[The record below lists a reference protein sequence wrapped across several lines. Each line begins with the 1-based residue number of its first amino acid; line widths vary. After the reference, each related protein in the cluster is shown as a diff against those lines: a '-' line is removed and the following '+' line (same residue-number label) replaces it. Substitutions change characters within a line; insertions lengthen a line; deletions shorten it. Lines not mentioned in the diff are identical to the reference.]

1 MLSFAASHTTSLGGA
16 QRKRMWL
23 KRLATRAWFWSKC
36 LVAVA
41 LSAGVVWGGYALV
54 LLARQTDYFRVHTI
68 DITGQVTLSRQDILY
83 YLAIPA
89 DATLFELD
97 LARMGLRLERHPMIE
112 RVTVRRQL
120 PDTLHVAV
128 QERVPR
134 LTVTSGAQ
142 RVVVDRQGV
151 VLRPVVTAQDRSLPQ
166 LILNEQKALAPGM
179 RLRQKS
185 VQRTLDVVRVYAA
198 SSVAG
203 ILRLVSCTVRD
214 SGVAQCRMAPDAFVL
229 QVGEGDVASQLKRLP
244 PVLRYLR
251 QHDLA
256 VRTVDVSYRKRV
268 VIIPES

>member
-1 MLSFAASHTTSLGGA
+1 MLSFAATNGNSLGGA
-16 QRKRMWL
+16 QRKRMWR
-23 KRLATRAWFWSKC
+23 KRLATRVWFWTRC

-41 LSAGVVWGGYALV
+41 LSAGVIWGGYALV
-54 LLARQTDYFRVHTI
+54 ILARQTDYFRVQI
-68 DITGQVTLSRQDILY
+68 VDITGQVTLSREDILY
-83 YLAIPA
+83 YLAIPN

-120 PDTLHVAV
+120 PDTLHVAI
-128 QERVPR
+128 QERVPH
-134 LTVTSGAQ
+134 LAVVSGVQ

-151 VLRPVVTAQDRSLPQ
+151 VLRAVVTAQDRALPQ
-166 LILNEQKALAPGM
+166 LILKEQKALAPGM

-185 VQRTLDVVRVYAA
+185 VQRTLDVVQAYAL
-198 SSVAG
+198 SPVAG
-203 ILRLVSCTVRD
+203 ILRLVSCTVGD
-214 SGVAQCRMAPDAFVL
+214 SGASYWRVEPDAFVL
-229 QVGEGDVASQLKRLP
+229 RVGEGDVTAQLKRLP